1 MKKQKRI
8 STEKPNT
15 NKTTRIYVIYLVIS
29 RFEPCLLNILL
40 QIIFYE
46 CTFENV
52 TIKNCGDRLLFCCRR
67 SHRWYHC
74 FWCGWVF
81 ISILGRLK
89 RSRSIAPDSLLLH
102 VYRSSTRMPQN
113 FQWNVV
119 KLYQCVRKIMS
130 ENEDEKKERT
140 HQRFKRTN
148 RSCIRQLIF
157 FSPVVGIFHCVTP
170 KAHRFCA
177 SLCLFAIT
185 LTKIIKPYALYG
197 CNEQVNLAVENPT
210 FEKKMY
216 SPRNLATA

>member
-1 MKKQKRI
+1 MI
-8 STEKPNT
+8 SLL
-15 NKTTRIYVIYLVIS
+15 LVWLS
-29 RFEPCLLNILL
+29 
-40 QIIFYE
+40 
-46 CTFENV
+46 
-52 TIKNCGDRLLFCCRR
+52 
-67 SHRWYHC
+67 
-74 FWCGWVF
+74 F
-81 ISILGRLK
+81 ISVLGRLK
-89 RSRSIAPDSLLLH
+89 RSRSIASDSLLLH
-102 VYRSSTRMPQN
+102 VYRSSTRMSQN

-170 KAHRFCA
+170 KVHRFCA
-177 SLCLFAIT
+177 SLSLFAIT

-210 FEKKMY
+210 FEKKIILRGIWQPHKTM
-216 SPRNLATA
+216 SANTKRQPASRALPHSHRERESSEWLTCF

>member
-74 FWCGWVF
+74 FWCGWVLSQF
-81 ISILGRLK
+81 WVIWNGAAQLPRPLCCCMSIEAARECRK
-89 RSRSIAPDSLLLH
+89 TSSEMLLNCTNASAKLWA
-102 VYRSSTRMPQN
+102 RM
-113 FQWNVV
+113 
-119 KLYQCVRKIMS
+119 RM
-130 ENEDEKKERT
+130 KKKN
-140 HQRFKRTN
+140 QRFKRTN

-157 FSPVVGIFHCVTP
+157 FSTVVGIFHCVTP